1 MTHFPTF
8 SKFKKRMDQAK
19 QEMDIV
25 EKDLRIATDI
35 TTRAKNAAKTL
46 MEAAESLKVEAILE
60 AATSIAVA
68 ESKILQRLNEAEID
82 ATKKIDSAT
91 FQAKQIIISTE
102 AEVIVK
108 TIEIAKW
115 EEEKKRIA
123 STHNFE
129 QTIKLDIGGHSFTTT
144 LTTLTRFPDSMIG
157 AMFSGRHALIKN
169 EAGAYFIDRDGRHFH
184 YILNFLRSPESFDK
198 SCVQGSTLIETK
210 HEAEYY
216 GLKDLMFPWAPA
228 EPEDVLSL
236 CRNGTK
242 NEITVIQMN
251 DQLWYMKYKN
261 MGPDPVVVHI
271 CDTCGSGWPASYGQ
285 NYLVQKFTKGRT
297 ISADQPRKTGTCPH
311 CRQ

>member
-1 MTHFPTF
+1 MRDTLLVYQTHTPMTHFPTF

-91 FQAKQIIISTE
+91 FQAKQIIISAE

-115 EEEKKRIA
+115 EEEK
-123 STHNFE
+123 
-129 QTIKLDIGGHSFTTT
+129 
-144 LTTLTRFPDSMIG
+144 
-157 AMFSGRHALIKN
+157 
-169 EAGAYFIDRDGRHFH
+169 
-184 YILNFLRSPESFDK
+184 
-198 SCVQGSTLIETK
+198 
-210 HEAEYY
+210 
-216 GLKDLMFPWAPA
+216 
-228 EPEDVLSL
+228 
-236 CRNGTK
+236 
-242 NEITVIQMN
+242 
-251 DQLWYMKYKN
+251 
-261 MGPDPVVVHI
+261 
-271 CDTCGSGWPASYGQ
+271 
-285 NYLVQKFTKGRT
+285 
-297 ISADQPRKTGTCPH
+297 
-311 CRQ
+311 